1 MVKTRERVSDAAGNV
16 RPYVERAMKDE
27 DVRENVRNAFE
38 AAREVY
44 EELVG
49 GRGVASA
56 ATRVATDKD
65 MQENLKKAIDELRSA
80 ANRVQGKDRHK
91 GRNTTLLLG
100 AIALGILFNPMTG
113 PDTRRWLR
121 QKITGESEDFTY
133 QSGDSS

>member
-1 MVKTRERVSDAAGNV
+1 MVRAKERVSDV
-16 RPYVERAMKDE
+16 KPYVERAMKDE

-49 GRGVASA
+49 GRGVAAA

-65 MQENLKKAIDELRSA
+65 VQENLKKAIEELRSA
-80 ANRVQGKDRHK
+80 ADRVQGKNQHK

>member
-1 MVKTRERVSDAAGNV
+1 MVRAKERVSDV
-16 RPYVERAMKDE
+16 KPYVERAVKDE

-49 GRGVASA
+49 GRGVAAA

-65 MQENLKKAIDELRSA
+65 MQENLKKAIEELRSA
-80 ANRVQGKDRHK
+80 ADRVQGKNQHK

>member
-1 MVKTRERVSDAAGNV
+1 MVRAKERVSDV
-16 RPYVERAMKDE
+16 KPYVERAMKDE

-49 GRGVASA
+49 GRGVAAA

-65 MQENLKKAIDELRSA
+65 MQQNLKKAIEELRSA
-80 ANRVQGKDRHK
+80 ADRVQGKNQHK

>member
-1 MVKTRERVSDAAGNV
+1 MVRAKERVSDV
-16 RPYVERAMKDE
+16 KPYVERAMKDE

-44 EELVG
+44 EELAG
-49 GRGVASA
+49 GRGVAAA

-65 MQENLKKAIDELRSA
+65 MQENLKKAIEELRSA
-80 ANRVQGKDRHK
+80 ADRVQGKNQHK